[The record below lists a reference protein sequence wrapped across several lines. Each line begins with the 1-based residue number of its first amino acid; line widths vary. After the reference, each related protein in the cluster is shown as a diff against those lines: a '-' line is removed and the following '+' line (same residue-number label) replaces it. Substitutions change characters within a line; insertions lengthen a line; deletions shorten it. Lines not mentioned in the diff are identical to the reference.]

1 MRLDHLPEDASPV
14 SVSQAGLIR
23 LNGPARAIALDVLRV
38 NSLQTGAYVS
48 HFRGR
53 GMEFDESRPYQPG
66 DDPRSIDWRV
76 TARSTTA
83 YTKLFREER
92 ERPVLVVVDLRSNM
106 HFATRGCFKSVN
118 ASRAAALIAWAAHH
132 RGDRLGGLIFGD
144 TTHRE
149 LKPRLGRRA
158 ALRFVHQLAEH
169 PDWTNR
175 GVPEGSDPF
184 ARAMSSLRRV
194 ARPGSL
200 VVVISDFIGFD
211 RAAQSYLSSVARHNE
226 VLAVFLNDPLE
237 RKLPPPGRYRIVSPD
252 DELAIDTYAAAARRD
267 YEHEFEERSHVLEA
281 FCHRYGV
288 HLMSM
293 STDDDRSR
301 HYKRHLD
308 AGATDGSD
316 PACIARF
323 ALAEAIGW
331 WPLARVGG
339 CSSPSLCSG
348 LAGCYCAHGA
358 SGSSTQ
364 HVAMQFARWPR

>member
-1 MRLDHLPEDASPV
+1 MPPLDHIPENASPV

-92 ERPVLVVVDLRSNM
+92 ERPVLVVVDLRANM
-106 HFATRGCFKSVN
+106 HFATRGCYKSVN
-118 ASRAAALIAWAAHH
+118 ASRAAALLSWAAHH

-149 LKPRLGRRA
+149 LKPRLGRQA
-158 ALRFVHQLAEH
+158 ALRFVHQLVEH
-169 PDWTNR
+169 PDWEHRIRSETAD
-175 GVPEGSDPF
+175 GSAPLTQ
-184 ARAMSSLRRV
+184 AMAALRRV

-200 VVVISDFIGFD
+200 VVILSDFIDFT
-211 RAAQSYLSSVARHNE
+211 RSAQAYLSSVARHNE

-237 RKLPPPGRYRIVSPD
+237 QTLPPPGHYR
-252 DELAIDTYAAAARRD
+252 AAR
-267 YEHEFEERSHVLEA
+267 
-281 FCHRYGV
+281 
-288 HLMSM
+288 
-293 STDDDRSR
+293 
-301 HYKRHLD
+301 
-308 AGATDGSD
+308 
-316 PACIARF
+316 I
-323 ALAEAIGW
+323 
-331 WPLARVGG
+331 
-339 CSSPSLCSG
+339 
-348 LAGCYCAHGA
+348 
-358 SGSSTQ
+358 
-364 HVAMQFARWPR
+364 

>member
-1 MRLDHLPEDASPV
+1 VVRLDHISEGSSPV

-23 LNGPARAIALDVLRV
+23 LAGPARAIALNVLRV

-48 HFRGR
+48 RFRGR

-92 ERPVLVVVDLRSNM
+92 ERPVLIAVDLRSNM

-118 ASRAAALIAWAAHH
+118 GSRAAALLSWAAHH

-158 ALRFVHQLAEH
+158 ALRFVHELVEH
-169 PDWTNR
+169 PDWVRRDSEVRNEDALTQ
-175 GVPEGSDPF
+175 
-184 ARAMSSLRRV
+184 AMSALRRV

-200 VVVISDFIGFD
+200 VVVISDFVGFS

-226 VLAVFLNDPLE
+226 VLAVFLSDPLE
-237 RKLPPPGRYRIVSPD
+237 RELPPPGRYRLVSPD
-252 DELAIDTYAAAARRD
+252 DELAIDTYAAPARRD
-267 YEHEFEERSHVLEA
+267 YEHAYEERLEA
-281 FCHRYGV
+281 LEKFCQRYGV
-288 HLMSM
+288 HLMPM
-293 STDDDRSR
+293 STDDDPVS
-301 HYKRHLD
+301 
-308 AGATDGSD
+308 
-316 PACIARF
+316 
-323 ALAEAIGW
+323 ALQTALG
-331 WPLARVGG
+331 RRT
-339 CSSPSLCSG
+339 
-348 LAGCYCAHGA
+348 H
-358 SGSSTQ
+358 
-364 HVAMQFARWPR
+364 

>member
-1 MRLDHLPEDASPV
+1 MPRLDHLYEDASPV

-118 ASRAAALIAWAAHH
+118 ASRAAALISWAAHH

-175 GVPEGSDPF
+175 GAQEGSDPF

-200 VVVISDFIGFD
+200 VVVISDFNGFN
-211 RAAQSYLSSVARHNE
+211 RAAQSYLSSVAHHNE
-226 VLAVFLNDPLE
+226 VLAVFMNDPLE

-252 DELAIDTYAAAARRD
+252 DELSIDTYAAAARRD
-267 YEHEFEERSHVLEA
+267 YEHEFAERSHVLEK

-288 HLMSM
+288 HLMPM
-293 STDDDRSR
+293 STDDDPVSTLQAALGRRS
-301 HYKRHLD
+301 H
-308 AGATDGSD
+308 
-316 PACIARF
+316 
-323 ALAEAIGW
+323 
-331 WPLARVGG
+331 
-339 CSSPSLCSG
+339 
-348 LAGCYCAHGA
+348 
-358 SGSSTQ
+358 
-364 HVAMQFARWPR
+364 

>member
-1 MRLDHLPEDASPV
+1 MPRPAHIPEDASPV

-92 ERPVLVVVDLRSNM
+92 ERPVLVALDLRASM
-106 HFATRGCFKSVN
+106 HFATQGCFKSVN

-158 ALRFVHQLAEH
+158 ALRYVHELVGH
-169 PDWTNR
+169 PDWQRAPAAEPPAIDALTH
-175 GVPEGSDPF
+175 
-184 ARAMSSLRRV
+184 AMSALRRV

-200 VVVISDFIGFD
+200 VAVISDFTGFS

-226 VLAVFLNDPLE
+226 VLAIFMTDPLE
-237 RKLPPPGRYRIVSPD
+237 RQLPPPGRYRLVSSD
-252 DELAIDTYAAAARRD
+252 DELAIDTFAPAARRD
-267 YEHEFEERSHVLEA
+267 YELAFAKRRDRLEK
-281 FCHRYGV
+281 FCQRYGV
-288 HLMSM
+288 HLMPL
-293 STDDDRSR
+293 STDDDPVS
-301 HYKRHLD
+301 
-308 AGATDGSD
+308 
-316 PACIARF
+316 
-323 ALAEAIGW
+323 ALQAALG
-331 WPLARVGG
+331 RRT
-339 CSSPSLCSG
+339 
-348 LAGCYCAHGA
+348 H
-358 SGSSTQ
+358 
-364 HVAMQFARWPR
+364 

>member
-1 MRLDHLPEDASPV
+1 MPRLDHIAADASPV
-14 SVSQAGLIR
+14 SVSQSGLIR

-92 ERPVLVVVDLRSNM
+92 ERPVLVVVDLRANM

-118 ASRAAALIAWAAHH
+118 ASRAAALLAWAAHH

-158 ALRFVHQLAEH
+158 ALHFVHELAEH
-169 PDWTNR
+169 PDWSAQGAAGDVEPLTQ
-175 GVPEGSDPF
+175 
-184 ARAMSSLRRV
+184 AMSSLRRV
-194 ARPGSL
+194 TRPGSL
-200 VVVISDFIGFD
+200 VVVVSDFNGFS

-226 VLAVFLNDPLE
+226 VLAVFMYDPIE
-237 RKLPPPGRYRIVSPD
+237 KALPPPGRYRIIGPD
-252 DELAIDTYAAAARRD
+252 DELAIDTRSAAARRD
-267 YEHEFEERSHVLEA
+267 YENEFQTRSHELET
-281 FCHRYGV
+281 FCHRYGI
-288 HLMSM
+288 HLMPM
-293 STDDDRSR
+293 STDDDPVST
-301 HYKRHLD
+301 LQ
-308 AGATDGSD
+308 T
-316 PACIARF
+316 
-323 ALAEAIGW
+323 ALG
-331 WPLARVGG
+331 RRT
-339 CSSPSLCSG
+339 
-348 LAGCYCAHGA
+348 H
-358 SGSSTQ
+358 
-364 HVAMQFARWPR
+364 

>member
-1 MRLDHLPEDASPV
+1 MARLDHIPEDASPI

-92 ERPVLVVVDLRSNM
+92 ERPVLVCVDLRSNM

-118 ASRAAALIAWAAHH
+118 ASRAAALLAWAAHH

-169 PDWTNR
+169 RDWPTSPNQK
-175 GVPEGSDPF
+175 GSESTSETDTKAYDPF
-184 ARAMSSLRRV
+184 SQAMSSLRRV

-226 VLAVFLNDPLE
+226 VLAVFMNDPLE
-237 RKLPPPGRYRIVSPD
+237 RTLPPPGRYRIVSPD
-252 DELAIDTYAAAARRD
+252 DEMAIDTYALAARRD
-267 YEHEFEERSHVLEA
+267 YENEFAERSHDLEA

-288 HLMSM
+288 HLMPM
-293 STDDDRSR
+293 STDDDPVATLQTALGRRS
-301 HYKRHLD
+301 H
-308 AGATDGSD
+308 
-316 PACIARF
+316 
-323 ALAEAIGW
+323 
-331 WPLARVGG
+331 
-339 CSSPSLCSG
+339 
-348 LAGCYCAHGA
+348 
-358 SGSSTQ
+358 
-364 HVAMQFARWPR
+364 